1 MEKNFNSLDIGKFC
15 MAFFVIAIHT
25 HPFEF
30 LNLPVFVMGLY
41 DLICSCAV
49 PFFFL
54 TTGYLLARKLRKN
67 SDFNIKSNIVKKSL
81 KKTFRLYIIWS
92 IVYIPLA
99 LYEYSH
105 IYKEL
110 LGSRILYDIVSYIHG
125 LIFRGEHFNSW
136 ILWYLLSSIY
146 ALMMIYFLVKKGK
159 SIKYITIIGGVVF
172 IIGIVMTDLV
182 NTTSSLRYYESF
194 LQKLIQHTF
203 YNGRLTIGFLYIP
216 LGMLLYDIVLSKKKA
231 SICILIGI
239 ILTFLGLKDWFM
251 ISNFIT
257 VLTSVGIFILLLNIH
272 LKESDIY
279 VKLRT
284 ISMIIYFMHMWIYSL
299 YCMFIYKNMS
309 FGMDCFVGTSLI
321 TFIIAIV
328 YVKYKYREIN
338 N

>member
-1 MEKNFNSLDIGKFC
+1 

-30 LNLPVFVMGLY
+30 LDLPIFFMRLY
-41 DLICSCAV
+41 ELICSCAV

-67 SDFNIKSNIVKKSL
+67 DDFNIKSNIVKKSL

-99 LYEYSH
+99 LYEYSY

-110 LGSRILYDIVSYIHG
+110 LGSRILYDIVLYIHG

-146 ALMMIYFLVKKGK
+146 VLTMIYFLVKKGK
-159 SIKYITIIGGVVF
+159 SIRYITAIGMFVF
-172 IIGIVMTDLV
+172 IIGIFMTGIV
-182 NTTSSLRYYESF
+182 NTTNNLNYYESI

-203 YNGRLTIGFLYIP
+203 GNGRLTIGFLYIP
-216 LGMLLYDIVLSKKKA
+216 LGMLLYDIIFSKRET
-231 SICILIGI
+231 IIFIFIGI
-239 ILTFLGLKDWFM
+239 ILTLFGLRNWFM
-251 ISNFIT
+251 ISDFIT
-257 VLTSVGIFILLLNIH
+257 VLTSVGIFTLLLNIH
-272 LKESDIY
+272 LKENDIY
-279 VKLRT
+279 IKLRN
-284 ISMIIYFMHMWIYSL
+284 ISIIIYFMHMWVYSL
-299 YCMFIYKNMS
+299 YCMFVYKKML
-309 FGMDCFVGTSLI
+309 FGIDCFVITSLI

-328 YVKYKYREIN
+328 YVKYKYRKIN

>member
-1 MEKNFNSLDIGKFC
+1 

-30 LNLPVFVMGLY
+30 FNLPVFVMRLY

-110 LGSRILYDIVSYIHG
+110 LGSRILYDVVLYIHG
-125 LIFRGEHFNSW
+125 LIFKGEHFNSW

-159 SIKYITIIGGVVF
+159 SIKYITIIGVFVF
-172 IIGIVMTDLV
+172 IIGIVMTDLI
-182 NTTSSLRYYESF
+182 NTTSSLGYYESF
-194 LQKLIQHTF
+194 LQKLIQYTF
-203 YNGRLTIGFLYIP
+203 GNGRLTIGFLYIP

-231 SICILIGI
+231 SICIFIGI

-284 ISMIIYFMHMWIYSL
+284 ISMIIYFMHMWVYSL
-299 YCMFIYKNMS
+299 YCMFIYKRMS

-328 YVKYKYREIN
+328 YVKYKYRKIN